1 MTDVS
6 TSTPYPPAG
15 PPPGGWWSR
24 PEGAGQGDGRTASG
38 PGGPPPGYPPAV
50 DPSAHTRPVPPYQAQ
65 GTQYTPGAE
74 PGDGASGPHDDPWR
88 LSGAAAPPASPTRR
102 RERRRPGWVALVV
115 AAASAALAGGLLGAQ
130 LAPSPEA
137 QVPTAG
143 DQTAVAEPVTPTRP
157 VESIAGIAEAALP
170 SVVSITTANGSGSG
184 FIITD
189 DGYIITNNHV
199 IADAGRDGVQVSLQD
214 GRTVEAEI
222 VGSSPAYDL
231 AVLDVSLVNLTP
243 LALGD
248 SDEVAVGDP
257 VVAVGS
263 PLGLD
268 GTVTSGIVSAK
279 NRPVTAGGQG
289 EVSFINAVQTD
300 AAINPGNSG
309 GPLLDSS
316 GRVIGVNSSI
326 AALQNGFGG
335 QAGSIGLGFA
345 IPINQAR
352 LTAEQIIA
360 DGEASYP
367 IIGAT
372 LTYGPVGQ
380 GAIVDSVV
388 PGGPADGVGLRAGDR
403 VVAIDDSPV
412 LTSDELIVAIRSRQP
427 GDTVE
432 LTIERNGTEE
442 TLEVTLGARAG

>member
-1 MTDVS
+1 MTDV
-6 TSTPYPPAG
+6 TTPTPRQPEG
-15 PPPGGWWSR
+15 PPSDGWWSR
-24 PEGAGQGDGRTASG
+24 PGEAAAS
-38 PGGPPPGYPPAV
+38 A
-50 DPSAHTRPVPPYQAQ
+50 TRPVPPYQPPASPAD
-65 GTQYTPGAE
+65 PGAAAG
-74 PGDGASGPHDDPWR
+74 PSDDGASHDDPWR
-88 LSGAAAPPASPTRR
+88 LSEAPAPRR
-102 RERRRPGWVALVV
+102 RERRRPGWVALAV
-115 AAASAALAGGLLGAQ
+115 AATSAGLVGGLLGAQ
-130 LAPSPEA
+130 LAPAPDASAPA
-137 QVPTAG
+137 ST
-143 DQTAVAEPVTPTRP
+143 DQGAAIEAVAPSRAP
-157 VESIAGIAEAALP
+157 ESIAGIAEAALP
-170 SVVSITTANGSGSG
+170 SVVSITTATGSGSG

-199 IADAGRDGVQVSLQD
+199 IAAAGADGVQVSLQD
-214 GRTVEAEI
+214 GRTVDAEI
-222 VGSSPAYDL
+222 VGTSPAYDL

-289 EVSFINAVQTD
+289 EVSFINAIQTD

-326 AALQNGFGG
+326 AALQTGLGG

-352 LTAEQIIA
+352 VTAEQIIA

-372 LTYGPVGQ
+372 LAYGPVGQ

-403 VVAIDDSPV
+403 IVAIDNQPV
-412 LTSDELIVAIRSRQP
+412 LTSDELIVAIRSQQP
-427 GDTVE
+427 GDTVV
-432 LTIERNGTEE
+432 LTIDRDGTEQ